1 MKQVEA
7 YGTNGPENELEQITI
22 KRRSIRPKD
31 VQIKIK
37 YCGVCHTDI
46 HFAKNE
52 LGMTEYPCV
61 PGHEII
67 GRVIAVGNYVENLTV
82 GQLVGVGCMVDS
94 CKTCDSCADD
104 LEQFCESGMTLTYAS
119 PDPILGG
126 VTMGGYS
133 QEIVVDEHF
142 VLKLDEKLDQPGAAP
157 LLCAGITM
165 YSPLRQYNVS
175 KGDKVGIIGFGGLG
189 HMGIKLASAMGA
201 EVIII
206 TSSKEKGKDGL
217 RLGADNVLLSS
228 DQSAVEAQAGTF
240 DLLINTIPADHDFS
254 EFLGLL
260 KRDKTMVIVGASH
273 MRMFSMNLLFGRKKV
288 AGSLI
293 GGIKETQEMLD
304 FCAENDILSD
314 IEVVDIEE
322 INDVFERVL
331 GNKIRYRAVIDI
343 SKFN

>member
-1 MKQVEA
+1 MKEVEA
-7 YGTNGPENELEQITI
+7 YGTLGPSQELEQMKI
-22 KRRSIRPKD
+22 KRRALGATD
-31 VQIKIK
+31 VQIKIS

-46 HFAKNE
+46 HFARNE
-52 LGMTEYPCV
+52 LGITEYPCI

-67 GRVIAVGNYVENLTV
+67 GRVIGIGDDVSKFKI

-94 CKTCDSCADD
+94 CHDCSSCDED
-104 LEQFCESGMTLTYAS
+104 LEQFCENGMTLTYAS

-133 QEIVVDEHF
+133 QEIVVEQKF
-142 VLKLDEKLDQPGAAP
+142 VLRLEKNLDKPDAAP

-175 KGDKVGIIGFGGLG
+175 KGDKIGIIGLGGLG
-189 HMGIKLASAMGA
+189 HMGIKLAVAMGA
-201 EVIII
+201 KVVAI
-206 TSSKEKGKDGL
+206 TSSHNKSRDAIE
-217 RLGADNVLLSS
+217 LGADQVLVSS
-228 DQSAVEAQAGTF
+228 DESAVDSAAGTF

-254 EFLGLL
+254 HYLGLL

-273 MRMFSMNLLFGRKKV
+273 MKMFSMNLLFGRKKV

-304 FCAENDILSD
+304 FCSKNNIFSD
-314 IEVVDIEE
+314 IEVVDIKN
-322 INDVFERVL
+322 INQVFDDVVS
-331 GNKIRYRAVIDI
+331 NKIRYRAVIDMCN
-343 SKFN
+343 FT